1 MVFHFSERIFRL
13 WRYGLDLRLE
23 KKKCGPPQHRQGRA
37 VGSREREEHEEE
49 ARGRGGEGGRT
60 RGRRASRLSGE
71 GLAMA
76 SVSAANLSTKA
87 VDRLVSASLTNNP
100 VPAFSEEVIS
110 DKTPRAWADLP
121 EHLLL
126 RVFEFLTRD
135 DEKGRDWVSLRGREE
150 HVARRGEHPPVFFFL
165 FFSDGSCWFLFG
177 LLR

>member
-150 HVARRGEHPPVFFFL
+150 HVARRGEHPSVFFF
-165 FFSDGSCWFLFG
+165 SFLF
-177 LLR
+177 

>member
-1 MVFHFSERIFRL
+1 
-13 WRYGLDLRLE
+13 
-23 KKKCGPPQHRQGRA
+23 
-37 VGSREREEHEEE
+37 
-49 ARGRGGEGGRT
+49 
-60 RGRRASRLSGE
+60 
-71 GLAMA
+71 MA

-135 DEKGRDWVSLRGREE
+135 DEKGRDWVSLCGREE
-150 HVARRGEHPPVFFFL
+150 HVARRGEHPSVFFF
-165 FFSDGSCWFLFG
+165 FFSDRSCWFLFG